1 MDDKKLKAGFY
12 EQVINEHFAKQ
23 LEHIE
28 SRFKETEK
36 IDQTEASIVLSSYL
50 KDIVTQGLESAKD
63 TGETEGETTG
73 LQL

>member
-12 EQVINEHFAKQ
+12 EQFAKQ